1 MKAGSTIKHFHHQL
15 AACLAASLL
24 SLPLAGLSATT
35 DLANSPMV
43 TSSSADVR
51 PNIMFI
57 LDDSGSM
64 QWSFMPD
71 SVKDNGYVN
80 KIGYR
85 SYLCNKAYYNP
96 NITYTPPVDS
106 TGAAY
111 PAASFTA
118 APFDGFSGSVTVNL
132 STSFM
137 AWRSTS
143 SSPATPSGYDS
154 DCWDTSGQCSDTS
167 SSSAIHNV
175 QEPAYYFMYKGN
187 KAANL
192 GDNSANDQCKDYQ
205 YDTSATSGNK
215 NWYKVV
221 VSSTSSPSGTDERQ
235 NFANWYSYYRTR
247 ILAMKTAA
255 GQAFAPIGARYRVGF
270 MTINTSSSSTG
281 TKFLDIGTFDA
292 SQKASW
298 YSTFYGVSPS
308 GGTPLRAALSK
319 AGRIYAGKVGTDPVQ
334 YSCQQNFSILSTD
347 GYWTESNSSYVGYR
361 LDGTT
366 AIGNQDNDITTAP
379 RTPIPFFDG
388 GTATNASNTLADVA
402 FYYYMTDLRNTTL
415 GNCTGALG
423 GDVCEDNVPPSGD
436 DGAVHQHMTTFT
448 LGLGAQGKMV
458 FSPTYKT
465 DTSGDYR
472 KIKNGD
478 TGCSWLTA
486 SATCNWPVP
495 GTTNSGRDGKP
506 ENIDDLWH
514 AAVNGRGTYYSA
526 TDPTTLATGLSG
538 ALAGVNARTGSSA
551 AATTSNPNVTSG
563 DNFVFSS
570 TFTTQDWT
578 GELIRQQMDLQTG
591 AISSTVDWAAQ
602 SLLDAKVGATSDTRT
617 IYTYSSSAA
626 NKLKSFLWAN
636 LSSTEQTYFQT
647 ANISSLSQWCT
658 TGTTCLDATQKT
670 NAVGANL
677 VNFIRG
683 QTGYENR
690 TTNTAANRLYRNR
703 AHVLGDIVSAEA
715 VYVKKPLYTYSDAG
729 YASFVTANASRQ
741 GMVYVAANDGM
752 MHAFNADTGAESF
765 SYIPTAMLPNLYKL
779 ADFNYSAQHR
789 YFVDGTPVVGDAY
802 FGGGWKTILV
812 GGFNGGGR
820 GFYAMDVTNPAA
832 PQALWEFKVRDSSVT
847 PCAATTAAAEGQTDD
862 CDVGYSY
869 GNPIVTKLPDGT
881 WVVLVTSGYNNV
893 NPGDGQGYLYVLNA
907 QTGAIIK
914 KIGTGV
920 GSTTTPSGLSRINAW
935 TDNGMVDNTS
945 LRAYGGDLLGNVWR
959 FDLTAY
965 TAHHLATLRDT
976 GAGVQPITA
985 KPELGL
991 VSNHVVVYVGTGR
1004 YLGTTDLA
1012 DTSQQSFY
1020 AIKDPL
1026 DSTDYGANFRAT
1038 ANVVQQ
1044 TLTQTTDVNGA
1055 IVRTASSNAVD
1066 FSSNDGWYIDLPDS
1080 GERDNTDPALAL
1092 GTLVFTTNVP
1102 NANACTIGG
1111 YSWIYYLDY
1120 RTGSFVSTSSGQVVA
1135 RRLGNALATR
1145 PVLVRL
1151 PNNSVVSLTKL
1162 SDTTVQVGNV
1172 PIGAGGNTVRRVL
1185 WRELFNE

>member
-1 MKAGSTIKHFHHQL
+1 MKAGSTIRYFRRHWAPWL
-15 AACLAASLL
+15 VALL
-24 SLPLAGLSATT
+24 LNLPLAGLSATT

-43 TSSSADVR
+43 TSSSVDVL
-51 PNIMFI
+51 PNIFFI

-64 QWSFMPD
+64 GWTYMPD
-71 SVKDNGYVN
+71 EVSNFTWNYGYV
-80 KIGYR
+80 
-85 SYLCNKAYYNP
+85 SSQCNGVYYNP
-96 NITYTPPVDS
+96 NITYLPPLDS
-106 TGAAY
+106 TGASY
-111 PAASFTA
+111 PNSSFTA
-118 APFDGFSGSVTVNL
+118 AWTNGFNTGAGTVNL
-132 STSFM
+132 STSF
-137 AWRSTS
+137 R
-143 SSPATPSGYDS
+143 P
-154 DCWDTSGQCSDTS
+154 
-167 SSSAIHNV
+167 
-175 QEPAYYFMYKGN
+175 
-187 KAANL
+187 
-192 GDNSANDQCKDYQ
+192 GDG
-205 YDTSATSGNK
+205 TSAGAAFYYTYSGTQTSKTYSSTTSTFYKECNSSFGNTPGK
-215 NWYKVV
+215 NVFAKVT
-221 VSSTSSPSGTDERQ
+221 VSSTSGPGGTDERQ

-247 ILAMKTAA
+247 MLMMKTAA
-255 GQAFAPIGARYRVGF
+255 SRAFAAIGNRYRVGF
-270 MTINTSSSSTG
+270 MSINNNTG
-281 TKFLDIGTFDA
+281 SDFLNVATFD
-292 SQKASW
+292 STQKASW
-298 YSTFYGVSPS
+298 YAKLFNANPNN
-308 GGTPLRAALSK
+308 GTPLRSALST
-319 AGRIYAGKVGTDPVQ
+319 AGLLYAGKMNGQSFNGSSVTDPVQ
-334 YSCQQNFSILSTD
+334 YSCQQNFTILSTD
-347 GYWTESNSSYVGYR
+347 GYWNTGNDSGCSGRNGAGCQ
-361 LDGTT
+361 LDKTS
-366 AIGNQDNDITTAP
+366 AVGNQDNNLATAP
-379 RTPIPFFDG
+379 RTPTPFYDG

-402 FYYYMTDLRNTTL
+402 FYYYKTDLRNSTL

-423 GDVCEDNVPPSGD
+423 SDVCEDNVPGSGD
-436 DGAVHQHMTTFT
+436 DKSVSQHMTTFT

-458 FSPTYKT
+458 YSPTYKT
-465 DTSGDYR
+465 DTSGDYL

-478 TGCSWLTA
+478 TGCSWLT
-486 SATCNWPVP
+486 SGATCNWPIP
-495 GTTNSGRDGKP
+495 GSDKS

-538 ALAGVNARTGSSA
+538 ALAGVNSRTGSSA

-591 AISSTVDWAAQ
+591 AISTTVDWAAQ
-602 SLLDAKVGATSDTRT
+602 SLLDGKVGATSDTRT
-617 IYTYSSSAA
+617 VYTYSSSAA
-626 NKLKSFLWAN
+626 NKLKAFLWAN
-636 LSSTEQTYFQT
+636 LNATEQTYFQT

-658 TGTTCLDATQKT
+658 VGTACLDATQKT

-690 TTNTAANRLYRNR
+690 TTNAAANRLYRSR

-729 YASFVTANASRQ
+729 YASFVTANTNRQ

-765 SYIPTAMLPNLYKL
+765 SYIPTTMLPNLYKL

-832 PQALWEFKVRDSSVT
+832 PQALWEFKARDSSVT

-1026 DSTDYGANFRAT
+1026 DATDYGANFRAT

-1044 TLTQTTDVNGA
+1044 TLTQTTDVSGA

-1066 FSSNDGWYIDLPDS
+1066 FSSNDGWFIDLPDT

-1120 RTGSFVSTSSGQVVA
+1120 RTGSFVSTASGQQVA
-1135 RRLGNALATR
+1135 RRLGNSLATR

-1162 SDTTVQVGNV
+1162 SDTTVDVGNV

>member
-1 MKAGSTIKHFHHQL
+1 M
-15 AACLAASLL
+15 
-24 SLPLAGLSATT
+24 
-35 DLANSPMV
+35 
-43 TSSSADVR
+43 
-51 PNIMFI
+51 
-57 LDDSGSM
+57 
-64 QWSFMPD
+64 
-71 SVKDNGYVN
+71 
-80 KIGYR
+80 
-85 SYLCNKAYYNP
+85 
-96 NITYTPPVDS
+96 
-106 TGAAY
+106 
-111 PAASFTA
+111 
-118 APFDGFSGSVTVNL
+118 
-132 STSFM
+132 
-137 AWRSTS
+137 
-143 SSPATPSGYDS
+143 
-154 DCWDTSGQCSDTS
+154 
-167 SSSAIHNV
+167 
-175 QEPAYYFMYKGN
+175 
-187 KAANL
+187 
-192 GDNSANDQCKDYQ
+192 
-205 YDTSATSGNK
+205 
-215 NWYKVV
+215 
-221 VSSTSSPSGTDERQ
+221 
-235 NFANWYSYYRTR
+235 
-247 ILAMKTAA
+247 
-255 GQAFAPIGARYRVGF
+255 
-270 MTINTSSSSTG
+270 
-281 TKFLDIGTFDA
+281 
-292 SQKASW
+292 
-298 YSTFYGVSPS
+298 
-308 GGTPLRAALSK
+308 
-319 AGRIYAGKVGTDPVQ
+319 TDPVQ
-334 YSCQQNFSILSTD
+334 YSCQQNFTILSTD
-347 GYWTESNSSYVGYR
+347 GYWNTGHDSGCSGRNGAGCK
-361 LDGTT
+361 LDKTS
-366 AIGNQDNDITTAP
+366 AIGNQDNNLTTAP
-379 RTPIPFFDG
+379 RPLYDG
-388 GTATNASNTLADVA
+388 GTTTNASDTLADVA
-402 FYYYMTDLRNTTL
+402 FYYYKTDLRNSTL
-415 GNCTGALG
+415 GNCIGALG
-423 GDVCEDNVPPSGD
+423 SDVCEDNVPGSGED
-436 DGAVHQHMTTFT
+436 TAANQHMTTFG
-448 LGLGAQGKMV
+448 LGLGNQGKMIY
-458 FSPTYKT
+458 SPTYKT
-465 DTSGDYR
+465 DTSGDYL

-478 TGCSWLTA
+478 TGCSWLTGG
-486 SATCNWPVP
+486 ATCNWPVP
-495 GTTNSGRDGKP
+495 GVSSSNGKI

-514 AAVNGRGTYYSA
+514 AAVNGRGTYYAA
-526 TDPTTLATGLSG
+526 TDPSTLATGLSS
-538 ALAGVNARTGSSA
+538 ALAGVKSRTGSSA

-570 TFTTQDWT
+570 TFTTQEWT

-591 AISSTVDWAAQ
+591 AISTTVDWAAQ
-602 SLLDAKVGATSDTRT
+602 TLLDGKVGATSDTRT

-626 NKLKSFLWAN
+626 NKLKPFLWAN
-636 LSSTEQTYFQT
+636 LNSTEQAYFQT

-690 TTNTAANRLYRNR
+690 STNAAANRLYRNR

-715 VYVKKPLYTYSDAG
+715 VYVKKPLYAYSDAG
-729 YASFVTANASRQ
+729 YADFITANASRQ
-741 GMVYVAANDGM
+741 GMVYVASNDGM
-752 MHAFNADTGAESF
+752 LHAFNADTGAESF
-765 SYIPTAMLPNLYKL
+765 AYIPTVVLPNLYKL
-779 ADFNYSAQHR
+779 ADFNYSSQHR

-832 PQALWEFKVRDSSVT
+832 PQALWEFKARDSSVT

-869 GNPIVTKLPDGT
+869 GNPIITKLPDGT

-935 TDNGMVDNTS
+935 TDNGMVDNTA
-945 LRAYGGDLLGNVWR
+945 LRVYGGDLLGNVWR

-965 TAHHLATLRDT
+965 TAHHLATLKNT
-976 GAGVQPITA
+976 GASAQPITA

-1044 TLTQTTDVNGA
+1044 TLTQTTDVDGA
-1055 IVRTASSNAVD
+1055 IIRTASSNAVD
-1066 FSSNDGWYIDLPDS
+1066 FSSNDGWYIDLPDT

-1102 NANACTIGG
+1102 NSNACTIGG

-1120 RTGSFVSTSSGQVVA
+1120 RTGSFVSTASGQQVA
-1135 RRLGNALATR
+1135 RRLGNSLATR

-1162 SDTTVQVGNV
+1162 SDTTVDVGKV